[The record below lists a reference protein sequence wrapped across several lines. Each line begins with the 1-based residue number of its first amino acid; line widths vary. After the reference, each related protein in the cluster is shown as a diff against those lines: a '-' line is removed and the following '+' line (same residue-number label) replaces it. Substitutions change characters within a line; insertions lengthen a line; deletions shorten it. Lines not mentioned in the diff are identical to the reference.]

1 MKKLFVLLFSLLIS
15 FNSYANEACIVYI
28 PYNTNQ
34 MLEPTMLAGKGNSNT
49 DIKEIKWDKLL
60 SVCNVGDVVK
70 MGIIDY
76 SGNQSLEELEGSND
90 YAWDESQYFIQGYCD
105 LKETVI
111 INNITLVCR
120 LVELRKF
127 K

>member
-1 MKKLFVLLFSLLIS
+1 
-15 FNSYANEACIVYI
+15 
-28 PYNTNQ
+28 
-34 MLEPTMLAGKGNSNT
+34 
-49 DIKEIKWDKLL
+49 
-60 SVCNVGDVVK
+60 